1 MAWSKQLAFVFV
13 FVVLAGHARP
23 SLAFWPGSTSFHGR
37 PTSGQGT
44 RVLPMVPTSAAK
56 RSVETGLTIRGGGDS
71 QSRRSR
77 LEQSRGQVTMRV
89 STGTASLSLLKNCVG
104 MSCLTLAGAAA
115 GGNGIGSCLLV
126 IWFMTLLSGRTFEL
140 IGTYCD
146 RTGADNLEKLWES
159 CGSKNGW
166 IIDGAMIGYSIMC
179 LSCYVPFL
187 SSVVIPLLSNA
198 GVNQKYLNVVGVKTC
213 VCTFLFLPLSFLRT
227 LKSMTFTS
235 ILGNLSA
242 GSTLVVIAIRYFD
255 GSYRPGGQ
263 FDGAP
268 GVLPI
273 DVVPRNIWAINDWSG
288 LLSLAL
294 RMCFAASAHY
304 VGPKYFSELRD
315 ASSERFRKL
324 TWNVY
329 PILGCIYSLFF
340 TLGYLLFG
348 SQTQAALLS
357 NFADNDRLAYLCRWA
372 YAVVSVTMYPLVFA
386 SAATAASRGL
396 IRVRQKLQK
405 RAILNER
412 FNYFAVVWA
421 MNILIYAI
429 GTVFTDVGQIAD
441 FMGAIFTQ
449 LFVFVLPG
457 LLSQTSVG
465 LMELTESSSKL
476 DRLKARANA
485 LFIPIGFFFM
495 YTGLARVFSG

>member
-1 MAWSKQLAFVFV
+1 
-13 FVVLAGHARP
+13 
-23 SLAFWPGSTSFHGR
+23 
-37 PTSGQGT
+37 
-44 RVLPMVPTSAAK
+44 
-56 RSVETGLTIRGGGDS
+56 
-71 QSRRSR
+71 
-77 LEQSRGQVTMRV
+77 
-89 STGTASLSLLKNCVG
+89 
-104 MSCLTLAGAAA
+104 
-115 GGNGIGSCLLV
+115 
-126 IWFMTLLSGRTFEL
+126 
-140 IGTYCD
+140 
-146 RTGADNLEKLWES
+146 
-159 CGSKNGW
+159 
-166 IIDGAMIGYSIMC
+166 
-179 LSCYVPFL
+179 
-187 SSVVIPLLSNA
+187 
-198 GVNQKYLNVVGVKTC
+198 
-213 VCTFLFLPLSFLRT
+213 
-227 LKSMTFTS
+227 
-235 ILGNLSA
+235 
-242 GSTLVVIAIRYFD
+242 
-255 GSYRPGGQ
+255 
-263 FDGAP
+263 
-268 GVLPI
+268 
-273 DVVPRNIWAINDWSG
+273 
-288 LLSLAL
+288 
-294 RMCFAASAHY
+294 MCFAASAHY

-457 LLSQTSVG
+457 FLSQTSVG

-476 DRLKARANA
+476 DRLKARANGKFKKINLTLEIDSVSLILFLSPNHHRILTSLRHQLAPPHNPTTLA